1 MLPKGFQNW
10 KNQGRTR
17 EEPGKNQ
24 ERTREWLLSD
34 LENVA

>member
-24 ERTREWLLSD
+24 GRTRKEPGSGY
-34 LENVA
+34 